1 MSPSR
6 AKLPSMSAALA
17 GLPVGVQPRGPWMGR
32 RQLFVRFASE
42 AETATI
48 YTADAL
54 RGELTRL
61 ATRSPYH
68 SIAIAGGD
76 PLAEAEFLAVALKEA
91 PALPVMLDH
100 DGQRPEAL
108 ASLLG
113 ALKMVQ
119 VTVRGGE
126 GDAALERIGD
136 TLTRAAT
143 KGVEH
148 AVAIEPAEAA
158 SDAQL
163 LRVVERVHAAEPRCG
178 RGAPPARR
186 PGRCPRP
193 PLARLAREGRRGARR
208 RPAASRGDL
217 ASVGRSCCNGCKGFN
232 AEAAEENSEDA
243 EESNSLQAV
252 LCLSS
257 VSSVVKRSCNG
268 I

>member
-17 GLPVGVQPRGPWMGR
+17 GLPAGVQSRGPWMGR

-54 RGELTRL
+54 RGELARL
-61 ATRSPYH
+61 ATRSAYH

-76 PLAEAEFLAVALKEA
+76 PLAEAEFLGVALKDA

-108 ASLLG
+108 QTLLG
-113 ALKMVQ
+113 ALRLVQ

-126 GDAALERIGD
+126 NEAALERISD
-136 TLTRAAT
+136 SLARAAG

-148 AVAIEPAEAA
+148 AVAIVPAEAA

-163 LRVVERVHAAEPRCG
+163 MRVVERVHSASPGAAIVLH
-178 RGAPPARR
+178 PPSEHAGVPDRR
-186 PGRCPRP
+186 WLVWLERAAAVHADVRMLPV
-193 PLARLAREGRRGARR
+193 ATWRL
-208 RPAASRGDL
+208 
-217 ASVGRSCCNGCKGFN
+217 
-232 AEAAEENSEDA
+232 
-243 EESNSLQAV
+243 
-252 LCLSS
+252 
-257 VSSVVKRSCNG
+257 
-268 I
+268 